1 MHRVDL
7 FRRRAPWWLGAAL
20 VILPSLGNGA
30 DQQDTVSKKEPAA
43 KGSAAAQEPDKKDSE
58 KKDSEK
64 KDSEKKGAVAAAAS
78 PGPRGS
84 EAPKTGTDRE
94 PKTSPHPKPAWQVC
108 ASGRKFTCETV
119 EQGVAASPQHPPPR
133 VCGCPPTCPP
143 QHRPR
148 ATLSD
153 KTWPDGS
160 SRASYSCEG
169 PNAGRPP
176 SAARPR

>member
-1 MHRVDL
+1 MHSVGR
-7 FRRRAPWWLGAAL
+7 FRCRAPWWLGAAL
-20 VILPSLGNGA
+20 VVLPSLGNGA
-30 DQQDTVSKKEPAA
+30 AQQDTASKKEPAA
-43 KGSAAAQEPDKKDSE
+43 QQSAAPQLPE
-58 KKDSEK
+58 KKDA
-64 KDSEKKGAVAAAAS
+64 DKKGAAPEAAPNRPA
-78 PGPRGS
+78 GDERT
-84 EAPKTGTDRE
+84 EAGADRE
-94 PKTSPHPKPAWQVC
+94 PKTSPPPKPAWQVC

>member
-1 MHRVDL
+1 MHTVDL
-7 FRRRAPWWLGAAL
+7 YRRRAPWWLGAAL
-20 VILPSLGNGA
+20 LILTPPASSA
-30 DQQDTVSKKEPAA
+30 AQQAAASKKESAA
-43 KGSAAAQEPDKKDSE
+43 KGSAAPHEPE

-64 KDSEKKGAVAAAAS
+64 KDSEKKGAVTEAVPAGAH
-78 PGPRGS
+78 GS
-84 EAPKTGTDRE
+84 EAPTTGATRE
-94 PKTSPHPKPAWQVC
+94 PKTAPHPKPAWQVC

-133 VCGCPPTCPP
+133 VCGCPPKCPP
-143 QHRPR
+143 QHRPH

-160 SRASYSCEG
+160 NRASYSCEG

-176 SAARPR
+176 SAARQN